1 MEASNL
7 ASSRIILADLPP
19 NSWLTRLTVSADAF
33 ATATPPRVEPV
44 KDIISISGKSGLFSV
59 VGKSKNNVIVE
70 SITDKK
76 RFPIFNSNKI
86 SALSDISIYTYDE
99 EILLSEIYRKIF
111 ESNDGKKTILH
122 SEDISKLRKKLE
134 EFVPNYDQEQV
145 YNSDIKKLGWQM
157 TMSNLSAGLAVD
169 QLNTY
174 MKNVAI
180 HQKNARKYIELLEDI
195 KGIEFPAFENLEAC
209 FWTFPILSQ
218 HRDKLMEY
226 LNSNVNIVLEFFCS
240 SLT

>member
-1 MEASNL
+1 M
-7 ASSRIILADLPP
+7 DL
-19 NSWLTRLTVSADAF
+19 
-33 ATATPPRVEPV
+33 

-86 SALSDISIYTYDE
+86 SALSDISIYTYDK

-145 YNSDIKKLGWQM
+145 YNSDIKKLFQWYNILHD
-157 TMSNLSAGLAVD
+157 TKNLKLKKSENDKDEEKVV
-169 QLNTY
+169 
-174 MKNVAI
+174 K
-180 HQKNARKYIELLEDI
+180 KDI
-195 KGIEFPAFENLEAC
+195 KPKKVSTKQKPKI
-209 FWTFPILSQ
+209 T
-218 HRDKLMEY
+218 
-226 LNSNVNIVLEFFCS
+226 SNQVTKKVVKTQKKS
-240 SLT
+240 G